1 MNQLDEQPANI
12 SYVDMFDLTWQ
23 DGFTPGS
30 DDDFTN
36 ITGTVTYD
44 AGPLRATLGM
54 VNNNSTNNYG
64 GGITSQLRWGGAT
77 IR

>member
-1 MNQLDEQPANI
+1 MTTSKYFI
-12 SYVDMFDLTWQ
+12 VDMFDLTWQ

-54 VNNNSTNNYG
+54 VNNNSTNVFG
-64 GGITSQLRWGGAT
+64 GGITSQLRWVVQPF
-77 IR
+77 IH